1 VAIILTVNHRPYQ
14 VSDTE
19 RVITVFHSS
28 IHSLAAPFYNAE
40 QLTAWAPDEMD
51 VARWQKR
58 FASLHTI
65 IAEHGGVI
73 AGFVSYE
80 DNGHLDLLF
89 THPDFAR
96 QGVATRLYKQAEAAM
111 LVAGASRVFAEAS
124 LAARTFFESCGF
136 EIDHEE
142 EIECR
147 GVPLRRFAM
156 QKQICNE

>member
-1 VAIILTVNHRPYQ
+1 MVIVLSVHHRSYQ
-14 VSDTE
+14 SSDFDH
-19 RVITVFHSS
+19 VLAVFHAS

-40 QLTAWAPDEMD
+40 QLAAWAPDEMD
-51 VARWQKR
+51 VARWQQR
-58 FASLHTI
+58 LASLHTI
-65 IAEHGGVI
+65 VAEHDGVM

-111 LVAGASRVFAEAS
+111 LVAGASRVFTEAS
-124 LAARTFFESCGF
+124 LAARAFFESCGF

-142 EIECR
+142 VVECR
-147 GVPLRRFAM
+147 GLPLRRFSM
-156 QKQICNE
+156 QKQICNG